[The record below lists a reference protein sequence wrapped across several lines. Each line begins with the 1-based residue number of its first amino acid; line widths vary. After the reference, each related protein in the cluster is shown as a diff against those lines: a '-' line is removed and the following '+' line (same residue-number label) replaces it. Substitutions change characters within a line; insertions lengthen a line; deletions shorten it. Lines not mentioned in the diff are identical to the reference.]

1 MVTRFIP
8 AGQQTLSVP
17 ISSGQLDAD
26 LYWPEKAW
34 GLVLF
39 AHGSGSNRHSPRNR
53 KAATLFFQAG
63 LASCLLD
70 LLFID
75 EQASD
80 SGMLIGLNQF
90 AQRFAEATQWIESVL
105 GAELPLGFYGASTGA
120 AVALMASLTGPNPVR
135 AIVCRG
141 GRPDLVGQSLRL
153 VQTPTL
159 FLVGSRD
166 PQVLLWNQEALKVLP
181 ARTPK
186 QLDVIAGAGH
196 LFEGLGELEAVTER
210 SLNWYRRYLKNEPD

>member
-1 MVTRFIP
+1 MGTRLNP
-8 AGQQTLSVP
+8 TGQQTLSVP
-17 ISSGQLDAD
+17 ILSGCLEAD

-53 KAATLFFQAG
+53 KAAKLFFQAG

-70 LLFID
+70 LLFHE

-80 SGMLIGLNQF
+80 SGMLIGLDQF
-90 AQRFAEATQWIESVL
+90 AQRFAEAVQWLKAEI

-120 AVALMASLTGPNPVR
+120 AVALMASMAGNIPVR

-153 VQTPTL
+153 VRTPTL
-159 FLVGSRD
+159 FLVGGRD
-166 PQVLLWNQEALKVLP
+166 PQVLIWNQEALEALP
-181 ARTPK
+181 TRTPK
-186 QLDVIAGAGH
+186 HLDVIAGAGH

-210 SLNWYRRYLKNEPD
+210 SLDWYRRFLKNEPD

>member
-1 MVTRFIP
+1 MGTRSIP
-8 AGQQTLSVP
+8 IGQQTLSVP
-17 ISSGQLDAD
+17 VSSGQLEAD

-53 KAATLFFQAG
+53 KAAKLFSQAG

-70 LLFID
+70 LLFAE

-80 SGMLIGLNQF
+80 SGMLIGLDQF
-90 AQRFAEATQWIESVL
+90 AQRFAEATQWIDSAM

-120 AVALMASLTGPNPVR
+120 AVALMASMAVNSPVR

-141 GRPDLVGQSLRL
+141 GRPDLLGQALRL

-166 PQVLLWNQEALKVLP
+166 PQVLLWNQEALEALP
-181 ARTPK
+181 ARTLK

-210 SLNWYRRYLKNEPD
+210 SVNWYRRYLKNEPD

>member
-1 MVTRFIP
+1 MGTRSIP

-53 KAATLFFQAG
+53 KAAKLFFQAG

-120 AVALMASLTGPNPVR
+120 AVALMASLAGHNPVR

-166 PQVLLWNQEALKVLP
+166 PQVLLWNQEALEALP
-181 ARTPK
+181 ARTPR